1 MTHVGKVYDLF
12 YSPLEGRTSS
22 DTLQFDPKGIVDDKH
37 YNKKVERSVLLTSLE
52 SYALL
57 EEHGIKAVHG
67 SLGENLLLDY
77 NPYALTTGT
86 RLKIGNVE
94 LEISQLCTLC
104 KSLVAVDA
112 KVPKLLKDDRGI
124 FAKVIRSGI
133 IRRDDSIY
141 ILN

>member
-1 MTHVGKVYDLF
+1 MTHVGKVYALF
-12 YSPLEGRTSS
+12 YSPLSGRTDS
-22 DTLQFDPKGIVDDKH
+22 TALQCDPKGIIEDKH
-37 YNKKVERSVLLTSLE
+37 YNKKLERSVLLTSIE

-57 EEHGIKAVHG
+57 EKHGINALHG

-77 NPYALTTGT
+77 NPYALATGT

-104 KSLVAVDA
+104 KSLVSVDA
-112 KVPKLLKDDRGI
+112 KVPKLLKDDRGV
-124 FAKVIRSGI
+124 FAKVISSGT
-133 IRRDDSIY
+133 IRKDDSIY